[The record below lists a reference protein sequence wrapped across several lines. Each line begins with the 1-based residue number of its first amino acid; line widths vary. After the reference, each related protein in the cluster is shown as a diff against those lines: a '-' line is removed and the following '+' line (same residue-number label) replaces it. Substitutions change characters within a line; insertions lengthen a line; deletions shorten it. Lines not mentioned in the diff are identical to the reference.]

1 VCVVAPALRAG
12 AHGGPSRA
20 RWKPATGRGR
30 AREDLATRRGTRLAG
45 KVIMATEIRDPDVHK
60 ATTPSLFAAVIED
73 ARDLAIGH
81 LERMQRETAGEL
93 RNLKRAIARI
103 AVALGIVIVAAVLG
117 GHALAL
123 ALVALG
129 LPAWV
134 SYAIAAVLGVG
145 AGALL
150 ISRLPRDTT
159 DLDLVPE
166 ESIAKFRRDVARVKD
181 AATQAT

>member
-1 VCVVAPALRAG
+1 M
-12 AHGGPSRA
+12 
-20 RWKPATGRGR
+20 T
-30 AREDLATRRGTRLAG
+30 
-45 KVIMATEIRDPDVHK
+45 IMASQIRDPDVHK
-60 ATTPSLFAAVIED
+60 ATTPSLFAAVIDD

-93 RNLKRAIARI
+93 KNLKHAIARI
-103 AVALGIVIVAAVLG
+103 AVALGVVIVGAVLG

-145 AGALL
+145 GGALL
-150 ISRLPRDTT
+150 VSRLPKDST

-166 ESIAKFRRDVARVKD
+166 ESIALLRRDVERVKE
-181 AATQAT
+181 AAQAQ